1 MDIWSL
7 GTKVEKNKTDE
18 HGLFFLPLENININ
32 YTVIHFFGGS
42 VFDKRIQGHLA
53 DAF

>member
-32 YTVIHFFGGS
+32 YTVIHFLGGS
-42 VFDKRIQGHLA
+42 VFYQEDSGTLS
-53 DAF
+53 